1 MKKTAKI
8 YTALI
13 MIFLYAPIAVMVVFS
28 FNSSSSLASLDGF
41 SLKWYS
47 ELFKSE
53 EVLTALY
60 NTLVL
65 AISSA
70 AISTVIGTAA
80 AVGIDKMRSK
90 KAKGLVLGVSNIP
103 MMNPDIVTGIAMAL
117 LFTFAMKLLGL
128 DSIFGF
134 WTVLIAHITFNLPYV
149 ILSVLPRI
157 KQMDRHLPE
166 AAMDLGCTRWQS
178 FFKVELPFIMPG
190 VFSGFIMA
198 FTLSLDDF
206 VISYFNSEE
215 FQTLPIVIY
224 GMTKRTVT
232 PDMYA
237 LSTLIFG
244 TVFVLLVISNA
255 MQSRADSKNDPFAQ
269 KKRANRASRLAKGA
283 KEVRQK

>member
-1 MKKTAKI
+1 MKNISKI
-8 YTALI
+8 YTAII
-13 MIFLYAPIAVMVVFS
+13 MLFLYAPIAVMVVFS
-28 FNSSSSLASLDGF
+28 FNSSNSLASMDGF
-41 SLKWYS
+41 SFKWYA
-47 ELFKSE
+47 ELFRSN

-60 NTLVL
+60 NTLIL
-65 AISSA
+65 AVSSA
-70 AISTVIGTAA
+70 IISTVIGTAA
-80 AVGIDKMRSK
+80 AVGINKIRSK
-90 KAKGLVLGVSNIP
+90 RAKGIIMGVSNIP

-117 LFTFAMKLLGL
+117 LFTFAMNLLGL
-128 DSIFGF
+128 NSIFGF
-134 WTVLIAHITFNLPYV
+134 WTVLIAHVTFNLPYV
-149 ILSVLPRI
+149 ILSVLPKI

-166 AAMDLGCTRWQS
+166 AAMDLGCTKWQS

-244 TVFVLLVISNA
+244 TVFVLLVISNV
-255 MQSRADSKNDPFAQ
+255 MQSRADAKNNPYAQ
-269 KKRANRASRLAKGA
+269 KKHQRKVKTAEGGIAK
-283 KEVRQK
+283 

>member
-1 MKKTAKI
+1 MRNVSKI
-8 YTALI
+8 YTTII
-13 MIFLYAPIAVMVVFS
+13 MLFLYAPIAVMIIFS
-28 FNSSSSLASLDGF
+28 FNSSNSLASMDGF
-41 SLKWYS
+41 SFKWYA

-53 EVLTALY
+53 AVLTALY

-65 AISSA
+65 AVSSA
-70 AISTVIGTAA
+70 AISTVVGTAA
-80 AVGIDKMRSK
+80 AVGINKIRSK
-90 KAKGLVLGVSNIP
+90 RAKGIIMGVSNIP

-117 LFTFAMKLLGL
+117 LFTFAMNLLGL
-128 DSIFGF
+128 NSIFGF
-134 WTVLIAHITFNLPYV
+134 WTVLIAHVTFNLPYV
-149 ILSVLPRI
+149 ILSVLPKI

-166 AAMDLGCTRWQS
+166 AAMDLGCTKWQS

-244 TVFVLLVISNA
+244 TVFVLLVISNV
-255 MQSRADSKNDPFAQ
+255 MQSRADAKNNPYAQ
-269 KKRANRASRLAKGA
+269 KRTRARRVRAQGGTAK
-283 KEVRQK
+283 

>member
-1 MKKTAKI
+1 MRNISKI
-8 YTALI
+8 YTAII
-13 MIFLYAPIAVMVVFS
+13 MLFLYAPIAVMVIFS
-28 FNSSSSLASLDGF
+28 FNSSNSLASMDGF
-41 SLKWYS
+41 SFKWYV

-53 EVLTALY
+53 TVLTALY
-60 NTLVL
+60 NTLIL
-65 AISSA
+65 AVASA
-70 AISTVIGTAA
+70 VISTVIGTAA
-80 AVGIDKMRSK
+80 AVGINKIRDKR
-90 KAKGLVLGVSNIP
+90 AKGLIMGVSNIP

-117 LFTFAMKLLGL
+117 LFTFAMKMFGL
-128 DSIFGF
+128 SSIFGF
-134 WTVLIAHITFNLPYV
+134 WTVLIAHVTFNLPYV
-149 ILSVLPRI
+149 ILSVLPKI

-166 AAMDLGCTRWQS
+166 AAMDLGCTKWQS
-178 FFKVELPFIMPG
+178 FFKVELPFITPG

-244 TVFVLLVISNA
+244 TVFVLLVISNV
-255 MQSRADSKNDPFAQ
+255 MQSRADAKNNPYAQ
-269 KKRANRASRLAKGA
+269 KKRTISKRAQAQGGA
-283 KEVRQK
+283 TK